1 MKPTAE
7 QEALWQSVATM
18 AVYGR
23 DAVRT
28 MHLLET
34 DEVPE
39 ADDRGRRRVEGF
51 KIAWEGRVLE
61 GGSGVGFD
69 DVYELL
75 GRGGKGLGN
84 DHRGLAGVS
93 DFGSVKT
100 TKLDICQEEQIFQ
113 HWTNI
118 VGTLH
123 GAASAWIVDTCT
135 SAAMVAIHTDTFW
148 GPPMM
153 AGMTLSM
160 ELQYLHAAP
169 LGTKLKIAVTIL
181 KCTETLA
188 NLRCEIAD
196 LETGKLFVV
205 GNHLK
210 TWKPLKAKL

>member
-113 HWTNI
+113 RGPQLSVNPARSRLRPIRLDQHRRDTPRSSL
-118 VGTLH
+118 G
-123 GAASAWIVDTCT
+123 VDRGHV
-135 SAAMVAIHTDTFW
+135 SV
-148 GPPMM
+148 
-153 AGMTLSM
+153 
-160 ELQYLHAAP
+160 
-169 LGTKLKIAVTIL
+169 
-181 KCTETLA
+181 
-188 NLRCEIAD
+188 
-196 LETGKLFVV
+196 FVLCV
-205 GNHLK
+205 V
-210 TWKPLKAKL
+210 